1 MDFLTLASQS
11 KTVDPMNV
19 NLTMLFDGFYYGSIQ
34 ETAPEQKTHTAFK
47 CLSFLS
53 VLKYVKFMTHL
64 RNHLELE
71 RQKGDSW
78 EIHTTCQHCH
88 HQFPTSFQLQCH
100 IESVHASWQPS
111 TVCNICELSFK
122 TDQVLL
128 QHMKNS
134 HTPGKMPYVCRVC
147 NDRLPTFGNAEAYFR
162 T

>member
-1 MDFLTLASQS
+1 MLL
-11 KTVDPMNV
+11 VD
-19 NLTMLFDGFYYGSIQ
+19 FYYGQHTSHGQ
-34 ETAPEQKTHTAFK
+34 PEQKIHTAFK
-47 CLSFLS
+47 YLSCLR
-53 VLKYVKFMTHL
+53 VLKNVKFMIHV

-71 RQKGDSW
+71 RQKGGSW

-88 HQFPTSFQLQCH
+88 HQFPSPFQLQCH
-100 IESVHASWQPS
+100 IESVHASWEPS
-111 TVCNICELSFK
+111 MVCNICELSFK
-122 TDQVLL
+122 TDQVFL